1 MSRFA
6 AIVALWLLFITCGLA
21 RADVREAPYYAA
33 QVQAGKLPPVYQ
45 RIPDHPRIVP
55 LAAMGRT
62 PGRYG
67 GTLRMLMNDPRDI
80 RFANV
85 YSYARL
91 VAYDE
96 HQNLVPDILESFDI
110 VDDRIF
116 TFHLRPGHKWS
127 DGYPFTTEDFRYT
140 WEDFY
145 NNKALSPGGP
155 PREMIVDGE
164 PPKVDVIDAET
175 IRYSWS
181 KPNPAFLPA
190 LAAAQP
196 LYLTMPAHYLR
207 QFHDRYADPKALS
220 AAVKTAHVKDWTAL
234 HERMSRQYRPD
245 NPDLPTLEAWRNT
258 TKSPS
263 EFYVFERNPYYHR
276 VDENGHQLPYI
287 DKIEMPLVSSDLI
300 PSKTGGG
307 ESDLQARYLSA
318 SDYTLLQENAK
329 KFNYHV
335 YLWPS
340 GYGAAIAL
348 RPNLNA
354 ADPVWRK
361 LMQDTRFRQALSLG
375 IDRQEI
381 NDVVYFGLAR
391 PVGNSVLPES
401 TLYDRGDAQAYASYD
416 PQRANELLDEIGL
429 TQRDANGVR
438 LLSDGRPLQIVVETD
453 GDSTTEDVMQLVID
467 KWHALGV
474 HAYTHL
480 SPPQVFRMRAWSG
493 EALMSVGRGWDVG
506 LPSSIMPPNELSPDS
521 DAEFQWPKWGQYVE
535 SSGAEGD
542 APDLPEVKKLV
553 ALRSRWRLS
562 SSHEERRQIWQDML
576 KINAE
581 QVYLIGIV
589 NGAEQPVVV
598 SDRLQNVPRHAI
610 YSFAP
615 NAFFGVYM
623 PDTFWFNDAPAE
635 Q

>member
-1 MSRFA
+1 MRRWA
-6 AIVALWLLFITCGLA
+6 ALFTFLCTMCAFGAA
-21 RADVREAPYYAA
+21 RADMREVPYYAA
-33 QVQAGKLPPVYQ
+33 QVAAKTLPPAAE
-45 RIPDHPRIVP
+45 RIPEHPRVIP

-62 PGRYG
+62 SGRYG

-80 RFANV
+80 RLITIC
-85 YSYARL
+85 SYARL
-91 VAYDE
+91 VVYDE
-96 HQNLVPDILESFDI
+96 HQEIVPDILESFD
-110 VDDRIF
+110 VADDKIF

-164 PPKVDVIDAET
+164 LPKVDIIDATT

-196 LYLTMPAHYLR
+196 LYLTMPAHYLK
-207 QFHDRYADPKALS
+207 QFHDRYANPATLRDAIKS
-220 AAVKTAHVKDWTAL
+220 AHVKDWTAL

-245 NPDLPTLEAWRNT
+245 NPRLPTLEAWRNT

-263 EFYVFERNPYYHR
+263 DVYIFERNPFYHR

-287 DKIEMPLVSSDLI
+287 DKIEIPLVSSDLI
-300 PSKTGGG
+300 PSKSGAG
-307 ESDLQARYLSA
+307 ESDLQARYISA
-318 SDYTLLQENAK
+318 SDYTLLQQNAK
-329 KFNYHV
+329 KFNYQV

-361 LMQDTRFRQALSLG
+361 LLQDVRFRQALSLG

-391 PVGNSVLPES
+391 PVANSVLPAS
-401 TLYDRGDAQAYASYD
+401 SLYDESNAKAYAAYD
-416 PQRANELLDEIGL
+416 PKRANALLDEIGL
-429 TQRDANGVR
+429 TERDANGTR
-438 LLSDGRPLQIVVETD
+438 LLSDGRPINIVVETEGEGTND
-453 GDSTTEDVMQLVID
+453 DVMQLIID
-467 KWHALGV
+467 KWHALGIN
-474 HAYTHL
+474 AYTHV

-493 EALMSVGRGWDVG
+493 EALMTVGRGWDIGV
-506 LPSSIMPPNELSPDS
+506 PSAIMPPTELSPDS
-521 DAEFQWPKWGQYVE
+521 DAEFQWPKWGQYIE
-535 SSGAEGD
+535 SSGTDGM
-542 APDLPEVKKLV
+542 APDLPDVQRLV

-562 SSHEERRQIWQDML
+562 GSHEEKRQIWQEML

-581 QVYLIGIV
+581 QIYLIGIV
-589 NGAEQPVVV
+589 NGAEQPIVV
-598 SDRLQNVPRHAI
+598 SNRLQNVPRHGI

-623 PDTFWFNDAPAE
+623 PDTFWLSDAPAE